1 MKTRM
6 ATSLAGAAILAL
18 TLLAPVAGAQA
29 TPTAVGAKP
38 APVAAQEPVIEP
50 RFEPRVEEG
59 KHCFTSLDY
68 GQSVCVENED
78 DLIAAVEEETGLTVV
93 TEAPLSSSKTSKSL
107 TSTSSA
113 RVAAAAPSVLISRI
127 YDDINYGG
135 GSMSLAYSGANCASY
150 TYGVPNLG
158 DYGWNGRVSAFRSYN
173 GCRTALWS
181 GTSYTG
187 SSYGYQSSASSLG
200 SFNDDAR
207 SWRVS

>member
-38 APVAAQEPVIEP
+38 APVAASEPVIEP

-78 DLIAAVEEETGLTVV
+78 DLVAAVKEETGLTLV
-93 TEAPLSSSKTSKSL
+93 EEGAASRKTATS
-107 TSTSSA
+107 STSSTA
-113 RVAAAAPSVLISRI
+113 RVASTASAVLISRI

-181 GTSYTG
+181 GTGYTG